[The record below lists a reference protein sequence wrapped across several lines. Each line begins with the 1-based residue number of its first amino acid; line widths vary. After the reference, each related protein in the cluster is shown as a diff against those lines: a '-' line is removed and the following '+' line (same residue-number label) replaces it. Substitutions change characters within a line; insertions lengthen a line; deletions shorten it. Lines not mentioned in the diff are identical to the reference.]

1 MFYKVQSVT
10 PKDDFILSVLFTDGV
25 KKEYDIKLLFDKWP
39 VFRNLKEIPGL
50 YKQVRVDAGGYGIS
64 WNDEIDLEGNEIREN
79 GKDCR
84 I

>member
-39 VFRNLKEIPGL
+39 VFKNLKEIPGL
-50 YKQVRVDAGGYGIS
+50 YKQVRVDAGGYGVS

-79 GKDCR
+79 GKDT
-84 I
+84 